1 MSLFWIKLPSAW
13 EAEIL
18 GPFPCLCVVDSKWW
32 YSLISHQHSLTLT
45 CNWIHSPLVI
55 DLSGHNSSKTSSLL
69 YHIAPIATNKAT
81 LLKSIEMFHLHCRE
95 FLRVLF
101 GCLALKYQRQH
112 STPAGGTFLTISV
125 LPCQDQH
132 KDSDKENQTLTFL
145 VSVVVGGGSWWKSD
159 AAIES
164 LTRYCWKSMAWEYYK
179 C

>member
-1 MSLFWIKLPSAW
+1 M
-13 EAEIL
+13 
-18 GPFPCLCVVDSKWW
+18 
-32 YSLISHQHSLTLT
+32 LIQSDITPGRLTLT

-69 YHIAPIATNKAT
+69 SHIAPIATNKAT

-145 VSVVVGGGSWWKSD
+145 VSVVVGGGS
-159 AAIES
+159 
-164 LTRYCWKSMAWEYYK
+164 
-179 C
+179 